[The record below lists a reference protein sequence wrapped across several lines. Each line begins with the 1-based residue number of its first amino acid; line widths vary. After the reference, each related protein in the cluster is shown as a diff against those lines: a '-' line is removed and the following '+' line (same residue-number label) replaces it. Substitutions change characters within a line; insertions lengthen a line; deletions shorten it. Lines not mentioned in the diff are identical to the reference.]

1 MKKKEKNKHYDIML
15 KDPDNWKA
23 SFYVNSKDPRV
34 IVPKKNPKMGW
45 TLNFGNV
52 YSYLLLIAIII
63 LLIASKYLV

>member
-1 MKKKEKNKHYDIML
+1 ML